1 MWYSI
6 SQVSEG
12 LQHLAGSALA
22 RNHLAQLRTELYRHR
37 DQKDPLVVVLDFS
50 GIESLTSSYTK
61 SSILWLLRCGE
72 KSVGAAVYDDP
83 GDGLMPVALP
93 IYPILVH
100 LCDEIREEI
109 EVVLRAEQLCCLV
122 AVETKEDS
130 VLTAS
135 ILGSL
140 DRTLRATLRQ
150 VEAEA
155 ETTAA
160 ILHAKYGDGI
170 NVTGWNNRLSDLHR
184 LRLIHRRKEGRQ
196 WIYSVLAPLKEN
208 NNG

>member
-1 MWYSI
+1 MEI
-6 SQVSEG
+6 
-12 LQHLAGSALA
+12 
-22 RNHLAQLRTELYRHR
+22 YRHR

-72 KSVGAAVYDDP
+72 KSVGASVYDDP
-83 GDGLMPVALP
+83 GDGSLPVALP
-93 IYPILVH
+93 IYLILAH
-100 LCDEIREEI
+100 LSDEVREEI

-122 AVETKEDS
+122 AVETKGES
-130 VLTAS
+130 VLTVS

-140 DRTLRATLRQ
+140 DRTLRTTLRR
-150 VEAEA
+150 VEVET

-160 ILHAKYGDGI
+160 ALHAKHDDDI

-184 LRLIHRRKEGRQ
+184 LRLLHRRKEGRQ
-196 WIYSVLAPLKEN
+196 WIYAILAPLKEN